1 MRYKSP
7 KQLKSGFWTD
17 VLDLII
23 FMVVVHLLFEY
34 ARGALS

>member
-34 ARGALS
+34 ARWALS

>member
-17 VLDLII
+17 VLGLII

-34 ARGALS
+34 ARGTIS